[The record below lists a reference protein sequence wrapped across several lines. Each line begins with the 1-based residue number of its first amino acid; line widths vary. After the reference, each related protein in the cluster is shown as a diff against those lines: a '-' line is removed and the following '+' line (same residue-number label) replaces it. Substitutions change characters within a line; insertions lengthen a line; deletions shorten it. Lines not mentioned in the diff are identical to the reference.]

1 MEITNLS
8 RTFDTGLPNAPSLKE
23 CAKVM
28 LDPDELITFTTPDC
42 SELDVVRKPFGFI
55 LSSLN
60 ARLPDHGFRPVL
72 VVNEQPILKY
82 WLFVV
87 ESGHEDEFHEYL
99 TQWDYRIVGYLDMPG
114 TLTLS
119 DQL

>member
-1 MEITNLS
+1 MEITNIS

-23 CAKVM
+23 CAKVV
-28 LDPDELITFTTPDC
+28 LNADELITFTTPDH

-60 ARLPDHGFRPVL
+60 ARLSEHGFRPVL
-72 VVNEQPILKY
+72 VVNERPVLKY
-82 WLFVV
+82 WLFIV
-87 ESGHEDEFHEYL
+87 ESGHEDEFENYL
-99 TQWDYRIVGYLDMPG
+99 DQWDYRIVGWLDKPG
-114 TLTLS
+114 TLTLP